1 MKEDRI
7 LLSHGSGGKLSY
19 NLTKDLFLSNFNNSY
34 LEKLDDGA
42 LLNIEGL
49 KLAYTTDSYTVD
61 PLFFK
66 GGNIGELA
74 VYGTVND
81 LAMCGATPLY
91 LSCSFIIEEGFSL
104 SLLEKIV
111 LSMSEA
117 SVIARVDIV
126 TGDTKVVNRGA
137 ADKIFINT
145 SGLGIVKE
153 GVNISGSNAKVG
165 DVVILNGPIG
175 SHGIAVLSEREGLKF
190 GTDIKS
196 DTAPLSSLVVDMLE
210 VSKDIHVLRD
220 PTRGGL
226 STSLNEIALSSKV
239 DVEINEGDIPIQE
252 EVRAACEILG
262 YDPLYLANEGKLVAF
277 VPSEIAPNILK
288 KMRKN
293 RYGKESKIIGR
304 VVKESEGKVCR
315 VVKESEGKVCLNT
328 TIGGKRIVDMLT
340 GEQLPRIC

>member
-1 MKEDRI
+1 MQEEKI
-7 LLSHGSGGKLSY
+7 LLSHGSGGKLSF
-19 NLTKDLFLSNFNNSY
+19 NLIKKLFLSNFNNPY

-42 LLNIEGL
+42 VLNIEGL

-66 GGNIGELA
+66 GGDIGELA

-104 SLLEKIV
+104 NLLEKIV
-111 LSMSEA
+111 SSMREA

-137 ADKIFINT
+137 VDKIFINT
-145 SGLGIVKE
+145 SGVGMVKE
-153 GVNISGSNAKVG
+153 GVSISGSNAKVG
-165 DVVILNGPIG
+165 DIVMINGPIG

-190 GTDIKS
+190 ETEIKS
-196 DTAPLSSLVVDMLE
+196 DTAPLSSLVAEMLE

-226 STSLNEIALSSKV
+226 STTLNEIALSSKV
-239 DVEINEGDIPIQE
+239 DVEINEVDIPIQE

-277 VPSEIAPNILK
+277 IPSEIATDILK
-288 KMRKN
+288 KMKEN
-293 RYGKESKIIGR
+293 KFGKESKIIGR
-304 VVKESEGKVCR
+304 VVKKSEGKVY
-315 VVKESEGKVCLNT
+315 LNT

>member
-1 MKEDRI
+1 MKEDKI
-7 LLSHGSGGKLSY
+7 LLSHGSGGKLSF
-19 NLTKDLFLSNFNNSY
+19 NLIKKLVLPNFNNPY
-34 LEKLDDGA
+34 LKRLDDGA
-42 LLNIEGL
+42 ILDIEGL

-104 SLLEKIV
+104 SLLEKII
-111 LSMSEA
+111 LSMRAA
-117 SVIARVDIV
+117 SAIAKVDIV

-145 SGLGIVKE
+145 SGIGIVKKE
-153 GVNISGSNAKVG
+153 VNISGSNAKVG
-165 DVVILNGPIG
+165 DVVMINGPIG

-190 GTDIKS
+190 ETDIKS
-196 DTAPLSSLVVDMLE
+196 DTAPLSSLVSDMLE
-210 VSKDIHVLRD
+210 VCKDIHVLRD

-226 STSLNEIALSSKV
+226 STTLNEIALSSKV
-239 DVEINEGDIPIQE
+239 DIEINESDIPIQE

-277 VPSEIAPNILK
+277 VPSEIVPEVFK
-288 KMRKN
+288 KMRQSK
-293 RYGKESKIIGR
+293 YGKESKIIGR
-304 VVKESEGKVCR
+304 VVRKSEGKVY
-315 VVKESEGKVCLNT
+315 LNT
-328 TIGGKRIVDMLT
+328 IIGGKRVVDMLT

>member
-1 MKEDRI
+1 MKEEKI

-19 NLTKDLFLSNFNNSY
+19 ELIRELFLANFNNNY
-34 LEKLDDGA
+34 LKKLDDGA
-42 LLNIEGL
+42 VLNIDGL
-49 KLAYTTDSYTVD
+49 NLAYTTDSYTVD

-91 LSCSFIIEEGFSL
+91 LSCSFIIEEGMLL

-111 LSMSEA
+111 FSMKKA
-117 SVIARVDIV
+117 SAIARVDIV
-126 TGDTKVVNRGA
+126 TGDTKVVNKGA

-145 SGLGIVKE
+145 SGLGIVKD
-153 GVNISGSNAKVG
+153 GVNVSGSNAQLG
-165 DVVILNGPIG
+165 DIIIINGPIG
-175 SHGIAVLSEREGLKF
+175 NHGIAVLSEREGLKF
-190 GTDIKS
+190 ETEVQS
-196 DTAPLSSLVVDMLE
+196 DTAPLSSLVSDILK

-226 STSLNEIALSSKV
+226 ATTLKEIALSSKV
-239 DVEINEGDIPIQE
+239 DIEINEEDIYIQE

-262 YDPLYLANEGKLVAF
+262 YDPLYLANEGKLVVF
-277 VPSEIAPNILK
+277 IPSEIATDILI

-293 RYGKESKIIGR
+293 KYGKESKIIGKVLDR
-304 VVKESEGKVCR
+304 SEGKVY
-315 VVKESEGKVCLNT
+315 LNT

>member
-1 MKEDRI
+1 MKEDKI
-7 LLSHGSGGKLSY
+7 LLSHGSGGKLSF
-19 NLTKDLFLSNFNNSY
+19 NLIKKLFLSNFNNPY
-34 LEKLDDGA
+34 LERLDDGA
-42 LLNIEGL
+42 VLNIEGL

-111 LSMSEA
+111 LSMREA
-117 SVIARVDIV
+117 SVIAKVDIV
-126 TGDTKVVNRGA
+126 TGDTKVVNKGA

-145 SGLGIVKE
+145 SGVGIVEE

-165 DVVILNGPIG
+165 DVVIINGPIG

-190 GTDIKS
+190 ETEIKS
-196 DTAPLSSLVVDMLE
+196 DTAPLSSLVADMLE

-226 STSLNEIALSSKV
+226 STTLNEIALSSKV
-239 DVEINEGDIPIQE
+239 DVEINEDDIPIQE

-277 VPSEIAPNILK
+277 VPSEIAPEVFK
-288 KMRKN
+288 KMKEN
-293 RYGKESKIIGR
+293 KYGKESKIIGR
-304 VVKESEGKVCR
+304 VVKKSEGKVN
-315 VVKESEGKVCLNT
+315 LNT
-328 TIGGKRIVDMLT
+328 TIGGKRVVDMLT

>member
-1 MKEDRI
+1 MKKDKI

-19 NLTKDLFLSNFNNSY
+19 NLIKELFLANFNNIY
-34 LEKLDDGA
+34 LKKLDDGA
-42 LLNIEGL
+42 LLNINGL
-49 KLAYTTDSYTVD
+49 NLAYTTDSYTVD

-91 LSCSFIIEEGFSL
+91 LSCSFIIEEGIPL
-104 SLLEKIV
+104 SLLKKIV
-111 LSMSEA
+111 LSMKEA

-126 TGDTKVVNRGA
+126 TGDTKVVNKGA

-145 SGLGIVKE
+145 TGIGIVEE
-153 GVNISGSNAKVG
+153 GVNISGNNARVG
-165 DVVILNGPIG
+165 DLILINGPIG
-175 SHGIAVLSEREGLKF
+175 NHGISVLSEREGLKF
-190 GTDIKS
+190 ETAIKS
-196 DTAPLSSLVVDMLE
+196 DTAPLSSLVADMLE

-226 STSLNEIALSSKV
+226 STTLNEIALSSN
-239 DVEINEGDIPIQE
+239 VEIEIDEENISVQEG
-252 EVRAACEILG
+252 VKAACEILG

-277 VPSEIAPNILK
+277 VSPEVAPEVLK

-293 RYGKESKIIGR
+293 KFGKESKIIGR
-304 VVKESEGKVCR
+304 VTKKSEGKVYLR
-315 VVKESEGKVCLNT
+315 T

>member
-7 LLSHGSGGKLSY
+7 LLSHGSGGKLSF
-19 NLTKDLFLSNFNNSY
+19 NLIKKLVLPNFKNPY
-34 LEKLDDGA
+34 LKRLDDGA
-42 LLNIEGL
+42 ILNIEGL

-91 LSCSFIIEEGFSL
+91 LSCAFIIEEGFSL
-104 SLLEKIV
+104 SLLKKIV
-111 LSMSEA
+111 LSMKVA
-117 SVIARVDIV
+117 SAIAKVDIV
-126 TGDTKVVNRGA
+126 TGDTKVVNKGA

-145 SGLGIVKE
+145 SGVGIVRK
-153 GVNISGSNAKVG
+153 GVKISGSNAKVG
-165 DVVILNGPIG
+165 DVVIINGPIG

-190 GTDIKS
+190 ETEIKS
-196 DTAPLSSLVVDMLE
+196 DTAPLSSLVADMLK

-226 STSLNEIALSSKV
+226 STTLNEIALSSKV
-239 DVEINEGDIPIQE
+239 DIEINESDIPIQE

-277 VPSEIAPNILK
+277 MPSEIAPDILK

-293 RYGKESKIIGR
+293 KYGKESKIIGKT
-304 VVKESEGKVCR
+304 VKKSEGKVY
-315 VVKESEGKVCLNT
+315 LNT
-328 TIGGKRIVDMLT
+328 NIGGTRIVDMLT

>member
-7 LLSHGSGGKLSY
+7 LLSHGSGGKLSF
-19 NLTKDLFLSNFNNSY
+19 NLIKKLFLSNFNNPY
-34 LEKLDDGA
+34 LERLDDGA
-42 LLNIEGL
+42 VLNIEGL

-111 LSMSEA
+111 LSMREA

-126 TGDTKVVNRGA
+126 TGDTKVVNKGA

-145 SGLGIVKE
+145 SGVGIVKE
-153 GVNISGSNAKVG
+153 EVNISGSNAKVG
-165 DVVILNGPIG
+165 DVVIINGPIG

-190 GTDIKS
+190 ETDIKS
-196 DTAPLSSLVVDMLE
+196 DTAPLSSLVADILE

-226 STSLNEIALSSKV
+226 STTLNEIALSSKV
-239 DVEINEGDIPIQE
+239 DVEINEGAIPIQE

-262 YDPLYLANEGKLVAF
+262 YDPLYLANEGKVVAF
-277 VPSEIAPNILK
+277 VPSEVATEVFK

-293 RYGKESKIIGR
+293 KYGKESKIIGR
-304 VVKESEGKVCR
+304 VVRKSEGKVY
-315 VVKESEGKVCLNT
+315 LNT

>member
-7 LLSHGSGGKLSY
+7 SLSHGSGGKLSF
-19 NLTKDLFLSNFNNSY
+19 NLIKKLFLSNFNNPY
-34 LEKLDDGA
+34 LKRLDDGA
-42 LLNIEGL
+42 VLNIGGL

-61 PLFFK
+61 PLFFN
-66 GGNIGELA
+66 GGDIGKLA

-111 LSMSEA
+111 LSMKKA
-117 SVIARVDIV
+117 SAIAKVAIV
-126 TGDTKVVNRGA
+126 TGDTKVVNKGA
-137 ADKIFINT
+137 VDKIFVNT
-145 SGLGIVKE
+145 SGVGTVE
-153 GVNISGSNAKVG
+153 EEVNISGNNAKVG
-165 DVVILNGPIG
+165 DVIMINGPIG

-190 GTDIKS
+190 ETEIKS
-196 DTAPLSSLVVDMLE
+196 DTAPLSSLVADMLI

-226 STSLNEIALSSKV
+226 STTLNEIALSSKV
-239 DVEINEGDIPIQE
+239 DIEINEDDISIQE
-252 EVRAACEILG
+252 GVRAACEILG
-262 YDPLYLANEGKLVAF
+262 YDPLYLANEGKVVVF
-277 VPSEIAPNILK
+277 VPSEIAPEIFK

-293 RYGKESKIIGR
+293 KYGKESKIIGR
-304 VVKESEGKVCR
+304 VVRKSEGKVY
-315 VVKESEGKVCLNT
+315 LNT
-328 TIGGKRIVDMLT
+328 IIGGKRIVDMLT

>member
-1 MKEDRI
+1 MKEDKI
-7 LLSHGSGGKLSY
+7 LLSHGSGGKLSF
-19 NLTKDLFLSNFNNSY
+19 NLIKKLFLPNFNNLY
-34 LEKLDDGA
+34 LERLDDGA
-42 LLNIEGL
+42 VLNIEGL

-104 SLLEKIV
+104 SLLKKIV
-111 LSMSEA
+111 LSMREA
-117 SVIARVDIV
+117 SIIARVDIV
-126 TGDTKVVNRGA
+126 TGDTKVVNQGA

-145 SGLGIVKE
+145 SGVGIVKE
-153 GVNISGSNAKVG
+153 GVNVSGSNAKVG
-165 DVVILNGPIG
+165 DIVMINGPIG
-175 SHGIAVLSEREGLKF
+175 SHGIAVLSERESLKF
-190 GTDIKS
+190 ETNIKS
-196 DTAPLSSLVVDMLE
+196 DTAPLSSLVADILE

-226 STSLNEIALSSKV
+226 ATTLNEIALSSKV
-239 DVEINEGDIPIQE
+239 DVEINEGDISVQE

-262 YDPLYLANEGKLVAF
+262 YDPLYLANEGKVVTF
-277 VPSEIAPNILK
+277 VPSEIAPEVFK

-293 RYGKESKIIGR
+293 KYGKESKIIGR
-304 VVKESEGKVCR
+304 VVRKSEGKVY
-315 VVKESEGKVCLNT
+315 LNT
-328 TIGGKRIVDMLT
+328 IIGGKRIVDMLT

>member
-7 LLSHGSGGKLSY
+7 LLSHGSGGKLSF
-19 NLTKDLFLSNFNNSY
+19 NLIKKLFLSNFSNPY
-34 LEKLDDGA
+34 LKRLDDGA
-42 LLNIEGL
+42 VLNIEGL

-111 LSMSEA
+111 LSMRAA
-117 SVIARVDIV
+117 SAIAKVDIV
-126 TGDTKVVNRGA
+126 TGDTKVVNKGA

-145 SGLGIVKE
+145 SGVGIVE
-153 GVNISGSNAKVG
+153 EEVNISGSNAKVG
-165 DVVILNGPIG
+165 DVVMINGPIG

-190 GTDIKS
+190 ETEIKS
-196 DTAPLSSLVVDMLE
+196 DTAPLSSLVADMLE

-226 STSLNEIALSSKV
+226 ATSLNEIALSSKV
-239 DVEINEGDIPIQE
+239 DIEISEGDIPIQE

-277 VPSEIAPNILK
+277 IPSEIAPDMLK
-288 KMRKN
+288 KTRENK
-293 RYGKESKIIGR
+293 YGKESKIIGR
-304 VVKESEGKVCR
+304 VIKKSEGKVYI
-315 VVKESEGKVCLNT
+315 NT
-328 TIGGKRIVDMLT
+328 GIGGKRIVDMLT

>member
-1 MKEDRI
+1 M
-7 LLSHGSGGKLSY
+7 
-19 NLTKDLFLSNFNNSY
+19 FLSNFDNPY
-34 LEKLDDGA
+34 LKRLDDGA
-42 LLNIEGL
+42 VLNIEGL

-111 LSMSEA
+111 LSMREA
-117 SVIARVDIV
+117 SVVARVDIV

-137 ADKIFINT
+137 VDKIFVNT
-145 SGLGIVKE
+145 SGVGIVKE

-165 DVVILNGPIG
+165 DVVMINGPIG
-175 SHGIAVLSEREGLKF
+175 SHEIAVLSEREGLKF
-190 GTDIKS
+190 ETEIES
-196 DTAPLSSLVVDMLE
+196 DTAPLSSLVTDMLK
-210 VSKDIHVLRD
+210 VNKDIHVLRD

-226 STSLNEIALSSKV
+226 STTLNEIALSSKV
-239 DVEINEGDIPIQE
+239 DIEINEGDIPIQE

-277 VPSEIAPNILK
+277 IPSEIASDMLK
-288 KMRKN
+288 KMEENK
-293 RYGKESKIIGR
+293 YGKESKIIGR
-304 VVKESEGKVCR
+304 VVKKSEGKVY
-315 VVKESEGKVCLNT
+315 LNT

>member
-1 MKEDRI
+1 MKEDKI
-7 LLSHGSGGKLSY
+7 LLSHGSGGKLSF
-19 NLTKDLFLSNFNNSY
+19 NLIKKLFLSNFNNPY
-34 LEKLDDGA
+34 LKRLDDGA
-42 LLNIEGL
+42 VLNIEGL

-66 GGNIGELA
+66 GGNIGGLA

-111 LSMSEA
+111 LSMREA
-117 SVIARVDIV
+117 SVVARVDIV

-145 SGLGIVKE
+145 SGVGIVKE

-165 DVVILNGPIG
+165 DVVMINGPIG

-190 GTDIKS
+190 ETEIKS
-196 DTAPLSSLVVDMLE
+196 DTAPLSSLVADMLG

-226 STSLNEIALSSKV
+226 STTLNEIALSSKV
-239 DVEINEGDIPIQE
+239 DIEINEGDIPIQE

-277 VPSEIAPNILK
+277 IPSEIALDILK
-288 KMRKN
+288 NMKKN
-293 RYGKESKIIGR
+293 KYGKESKIIGR
-304 VVKESEGKVCR
+304 VVKKSEGKVY
-315 VVKESEGKVCLNT
+315 LNT

>member
-7 LLSHGSGGKLSY
+7 LLSHGSGGKLSF
-19 NLTKDLFLSNFNNSY
+19 NLIKKLFLSNFNNPY
-34 LEKLDDGA
+34 LKRLDDGA
-42 LLNIEGL
+42 VLNIEGL

-111 LSMSEA
+111 LSMRAA
-117 SVIARVDIV
+117 SAIAKVDIV
-126 TGDTKVVNRGA
+126 TGDTKVVNKGA

-145 SGLGIVKE
+145 SGVGIVE
-153 GVNISGSNAKVG
+153 EEVNISGSNAKVG
-165 DVVILNGPIG
+165 DVVMINGPIG

-190 GTDIKS
+190 ETEIKS
-196 DTAPLSSLVVDMLE
+196 DTAPLSSLVADMLE

-226 STSLNEIALSSKV
+226 ATSLNEIALSSKV
-239 DVEINEGDIPIQE
+239 DIEISEGDIPIQE

-277 VPSEIAPNILK
+277 IPSEIAPNMLK
-288 KMRKN
+288 KMKKN
-293 RYGKESKIIGR
+293 KYGKESKIIGR
-304 VVKESEGKVCR
+304 VVKKSEGKVY
-315 VVKESEGKVCLNT
+315 LNT

>member
-1 MKEDRI
+1 MKEDKI
-7 LLSHGSGGKLSY
+7 LLSHGSGGKLSF
-19 NLTKDLFLSNFNNSY
+19 NLIKKLVLPNFNNPY
-34 LEKLDDGA
+34 LKRLDDGA
-42 LLNIEGL
+42 ILNIEGL

-74 VYGTVND
+74 IYGTVND

-111 LSMSEA
+111 LSMKAA
-117 SVIARVDIV
+117 SAIAKVDIV
-126 TGDTKVVNRGA
+126 TGDTKVVNKGA

-145 SGLGIVKE
+145 SGVGIVRK

-165 DVVILNGPIG
+165 DVVIINGPIG

-190 GTDIKS
+190 ETEIKS
-196 DTAPLSSLVVDMLE
+196 DTAPLSSLVADMLK

-226 STSLNEIALSSKV
+226 STTLNEIALSSKV
-239 DVEINEGDIPIQE
+239 DIEINESDIPIQE

-277 VPSEIAPNILK
+277 VPPKIALDMLK
-288 KMRKN
+288 KMKEN
-293 RYGKESKIIGR
+293 KYGKESRIIGR
-304 VVKESEGKVCR
+304 VVRKSEGKVY
-315 VVKESEGKVCLNT
+315 LNT
-328 TIGGKRIVDMLT
+328 NIGGTRIVDMLT

>member
-1 MKEDRI
+1 MEEDKI
-7 LLSHGSGGKLSY
+7 LLSHGSGGKLSF
-19 NLTKDLFLSNFNNSY
+19 NLIKKLFLPNFNNLY
-34 LEKLDDGA
+34 LKRLDDGA
-42 LLNIEGL
+42 VLNIEGL

-104 SLLEKIV
+104 SLLKKIV
-111 LSMSEA
+111 LSMREA

-126 TGDTKVVNRGA
+126 TGDTKVVNKGA
-137 ADKIFINT
+137 VDKIFINT
-145 SGLGIVKE
+145 SGMGTVKE
-153 GVNISGSNAKVG
+153 EVNISGSNAKVG
-165 DVVILNGPIG
+165 DIVIINGPVG

-190 GTDIKS
+190 ETDIKS
-196 DTAPLSSLVVDMLE
+196 DTAPLSSLVADILE

-226 STSLNEIALSSKV
+226 ATTLNEIALSSKV
-239 DVEINEGDIPIQE
+239 DIEINEGDIPIQE

-262 YDPLYLANEGKLVAF
+262 YDPLYLANEGKVVAF
-277 VPSEIAPNILK
+277 VPSEVATEVFK

-293 RYGKESKIIGR
+293 KYGKESKIIGR
-304 VVKESEGKVCR
+304 VVKKSEGKVY
-315 VVKESEGKVCLNT
+315 LNT
-328 TIGGKRIVDMLT
+328 IIGGKRIVDMLT

>member
-7 LLSHGSGGKLSY
+7 LLSHGSGGKLSF
-19 NLTKDLFLSNFNNSY
+19 NLIKKLFLSNFSNPY
-34 LEKLDDGA
+34 LKRLDDGA
-42 LLNIEGL
+42 VLNIEGL

-111 LSMSEA
+111 LSMRAA
-117 SVIARVDIV
+117 SAIAKVDIV
-126 TGDTKVVNRGA
+126 TGDTKVVNKGA

-145 SGLGIVKE
+145 SGVGIVEE

-165 DVVILNGPIG
+165 DVVMINGPIG

-190 GTDIKS
+190 ETEIKS
-196 DTAPLSSLVVDMLE
+196 DTAPLSSLVADMLE

-226 STSLNEIALSSKV
+226 ATSLNEIALSSKV
-239 DVEINEGDIPIQE
+239 DIEISEGDIPIQE

-277 VPSEIAPNILK
+277 IPSEIAPDMLK
-288 KMRKN
+288 KTRENK
-293 RYGKESKIIGR
+293 YGKESKIIGR
-304 VVKESEGKVCR
+304 VIKKSEGKVYI
-315 VVKESEGKVCLNT
+315 NT
-328 TIGGKRIVDMLT
+328 GIGGKRIVDMLT

>member
-1 MKEDRI
+1 MEEDKI
-7 LLSHGSGGKLSY
+7 LLSHGSGGKLSF
-19 NLTKDLFLSNFNNSY
+19 NLIKKLFLSNFNNPY
-34 LEKLDDGA
+34 LERLDDGA
-42 LLNIEGL
+42 VLNIEGL

-81 LAMCGATPLY
+81 LAMCGATPKY

-111 LSMSEA
+111 LSMREA
-117 SVIARVDIV
+117 SAVARVDIV

-145 SGLGIVKE
+145 SGVGIVKE

-165 DVVILNGPIG
+165 DVVMINGPIG

-190 GTDIKS
+190 ETEIKS
-196 DTAPLSSLVVDMLE
+196 DTAPLSSLVADMLE

-226 STSLNEIALSSKV
+226 STTLNEIALSSKV
-239 DVEINEGDIPIQE
+239 DIEINEGDIPIQE

-277 VPSEIAPNILK
+277 IPSEITPDMLK
-288 KMRKN
+288 KMKEN
-293 RYGKESKIIGR
+293 KYGKESKIIGR
-304 VVKESEGKVCR
+304 VVKKSEGKVY
-315 VVKESEGKVCLNT
+315 LNT

>member
-1 MKEDRI
+1 MKEDKI
-7 LLSHGSGGKLSY
+7 LLSHGSGGKLSF
-19 NLTKDLFLSNFNNSY
+19 NLIKKLFLSNFNNPY
-34 LEKLDDGA
+34 LKKLDDGA
-42 LLNIEGL
+42 VLNIEGL

-104 SLLEKIV
+104 SLLKKIV
-111 LSMSEA
+111 LSMREA
-117 SVIARVDIV
+117 SIIARVDIV
-126 TGDTKVVNRGA
+126 TGDTKVVNQGA

-145 SGLGIVKE
+145 SGVGIVKE
-153 GVNISGSNAKVG
+153 GVNVSGSNAKVG
-165 DVVILNGPIG
+165 DIVMINGPIG
-175 SHGIAVLSEREGLKF
+175 SHGIAVLSERESLKF
-190 GTDIKS
+190 ETNIKS
-196 DTAPLSSLVVDMLE
+196 DTAPLSSLVADILE

-226 STSLNEIALSSKV
+226 ATTLNEIALSSKV
-239 DVEINEGDIPIQE
+239 DVEINEGDISVQE

-262 YDPLYLANEGKLVAF
+262 YDPLYLANEGKVVTF
-277 VPSEIAPNILK
+277 VPSEIAPEVFK

-293 RYGKESKIIGR
+293 KYGKESKIIGR
-304 VVKESEGKVCR
+304 VVRKSEGKVY
-315 VVKESEGKVCLNT
+315 LNT
-328 TIGGKRIVDMLT
+328 IIGGKRIVDMLT

>member
-19 NLTKDLFLSNFNNSY
+19 NLTKDLFLSNFNNPY

-111 LSMSEA
+111 LSMREA

-153 GVNISGSNAKVG
+153 GVNISGSNAKIG

-175 SHGIAVLSEREGLKF
+175 GHGIAVLSEREGLEF

-304 VVKESEGKVCR
+304 VVKESEGKVY
-315 VVKESEGKVCLNT
+315 LNT
-328 TIGGKRIVDMLT
+328 TIGGKRMIDMLT

>member
-1 MKEDRI
+1 MKEDKI
-7 LLSHGSGGKLSY
+7 LLSHGSGGKLSFT
-19 NLTKDLFLSNFNNSY
+19 LIKKLFLPNFNNLY
-34 LEKLDDGA
+34 LERLDDGA
-42 LLNIEGL
+42 VLNIEGL

-81 LAMCGATPLY
+81 LAMCGATPKY

-104 SLLEKIV
+104 NLLEKIV
-111 LSMSEA
+111 LSMREA
-117 SVIARVDIV
+117 SVVARVDIV

-145 SGLGIVKE
+145 SGVGIVKE

-165 DVVILNGPIG
+165 DVVMINGPIG

-190 GTDIKS
+190 ETEIKS
-196 DTAPLSSLVVDMLE
+196 DTAPLSSLVADMLE

-226 STSLNEIALSSKV
+226 STTLNEIALFSKV
-239 DVEINEGDIPIQE
+239 DIEISEDDIPIQE

-262 YDPLYLANEGKLVAF
+262 YDPLFLANEGKLVAF
-277 VPSEIAPNILK
+277 IPWEIAPDMLK
-288 KMRKN
+288 KMKEN
-293 RYGKESKIIGR
+293 KYGKESKIIGR
-304 VVKESEGKVCR
+304 VEKKSEGKVY
-315 VVKESEGKVCLNT
+315 LNT
-328 TIGGKRIVDMLT
+328 SIGGKRIVDMLT

>member
-1 MKEDRI
+1 MKGKTIMKEDRI
-7 LLSHGSGGKLSY
+7 LLSHGSGGKLSF
-19 NLTKDLFLSNFNNSY
+19 NLIKKLFLSNFNNPY
-34 LEKLDDGA
+34 LKRLDDGA
-42 LLNIEGL
+42 VLNIEGL

-104 SLLEKIV
+104 NMLEKIV
-111 LSMSEA
+111 LSMREA
-117 SVIARVDIV
+117 SVVARVDIV

-145 SGLGIVKE
+145 SGVGIVKE

-165 DVVILNGPIG
+165 DVVIINGPIG

-190 GTDIKS
+190 ETDIKS
-196 DTAPLSSLVVDMLE
+196 DTAPLSSLVADMLKVNE
-210 VSKDIHVLRD
+210 DIHVLRD

-226 STSLNEIALSSKV
+226 STTLNEIALSSKV
-239 DVEINEGDIPIQE
+239 DIEINESDISIQE

-277 VPSEIAPNILK
+277 IPSEIAFDILK
-288 KMRKN
+288 KMKKN
-293 RYGKESKIIGR
+293 KYGKESKIIGR
-304 VVKESEGKVCR
+304 VVKKSEGKIY
-315 VVKESEGKVCLNT
+315 LNT

>member
-7 LLSHGSGGKLSY
+7 LLSHGSGGKLSF
-19 NLTKDLFLSNFNNSY
+19 NLIKKLFLSNFSNPY
-34 LEKLDDGA
+34 LKRLDDGA
-42 LLNIEGL
+42 VLNIEGL

-104 SLLEKIV
+104 NLLEKIV
-111 LSMSEA
+111 SSMRAA
-117 SVIARVDIV
+117 SAIAKVDIV
-126 TGDTKVVNRGA
+126 TGDTKVVNKGA

-145 SGLGIVKE
+145 SGVGIVKE

-165 DVVILNGPIG
+165 DVVMINGPIG

-190 GTDIKS
+190 ETEIKS
-196 DTAPLSSLVVDMLE
+196 DTAPLSSLVADMLE

-239 DVEINEGDIPIQE
+239 DIEINESDIPIQE

-277 VPSEIAPNILK
+277 IPSEIAPNMLK
-288 KMRKN
+288 KMKKN
-293 RYGKESKIIGR
+293 KYGKESKIIGR
-304 VVKESEGKVCR
+304 VVKKSEGKVY
-315 VVKESEGKVCLNT
+315 LNT

>member
-7 LLSHGSGGKLSY
+7 LLSHGSGGKLSF
-19 NLTKDLFLSNFNNSY
+19 NLIKKMFLSNFNNPY
-34 LEKLDDGA
+34 LQRLDDGA
-42 LLNIEGL
+42 VLNIEGL

-111 LSMSEA
+111 LSMRAA
-117 SVIARVDIV
+117 SVTAKVDIV
-126 TGDTKVVNRGA
+126 TGDTKVVNKGA

-145 SGLGIVKE
+145 SGVGIVE
-153 GVNISGSNAKVG
+153 EEVNISGSNAKVG
-165 DVVILNGPIG
+165 DVVMINGPIG

-190 GTDIKS
+190 ETEIKS
-196 DTAPLSSLVVDMLE
+196 DTAPLSSLVADMLE

-239 DVEINEGDIPIQE
+239 DIEISEGDIPIQE

-277 VPSEIAPNILK
+277 IPSEIAPDMLK
-288 KMRKN
+288 KMKKN
-293 RYGKESKIIGR
+293 KYGKESKIIGR
-304 VVKESEGKVCR
+304 VVKKSEGR
-315 VVKESEGKVCLNT
+315 VYLNT

>member
-1 MKEDRI
+1 
-7 LLSHGSGGKLSY
+7 
-19 NLTKDLFLSNFNNSY
+19 
-34 LEKLDDGA
+34 LDDGA
-42 LLNIEGL
+42 VLNIEGL
-49 KLAYTTDSYTVD
+49 KLAYTTDSDAVD

-66 GGNIGELA
+66 GGNIGDLA

-111 LSMSEA
+111 LSMREA
-117 SVIARVDIV
+117 SVVARVDIV

-145 SGLGIVKE
+145 SGVGIVKE

-165 DVVILNGPIG
+165 DVVMINGPIG

-190 GTDIKS
+190 ETEIKS
-196 DTAPLSSLVVDMLE
+196 DTAPLSSLVADMLE

-226 STSLNEIALSSKV
+226 STTLNEIALSSKV

-277 VPSEIAPNILK
+277 IPSEIAPDMLK
-288 KMRKN
+288 KMKEN
-293 RYGKESKIIGR
+293 KYGKESRIIGR
-304 VVKESEGKVCR
+304 VVKKSEGKVY
-315 VVKESEGKVCLNT
+315 LNT

>member
-1 MKEDRI
+1 MEEKKI

-239 DVEINEGDIPIQE
+239 DIEINESDISIQE

-304 VVKESEGKVCR
+304 VVKESEGKVY
-315 VVKESEGKVCLNT
+315 LNT
-328 TIGGKRIVDMLT
+328 TIGGKRIIDMLT

>member
-1 MKEDRI
+1 MKEDKI
-7 LLSHGSGGKLSY
+7 LLNHGSGGKLSF
-19 NLTKDLFLSNFNNSY
+19 NLIKKLVLPNFNNPY
-34 LEKLDDGA
+34 LKRLDDGA
-42 LLNIEGL
+42 VLNIEGL

-81 LAMCGATPLY
+81 LAMCGATPQY

-111 LSMSEA
+111 LSMREA

-145 SGLGIVKE
+145 SGVGIVEE

-165 DVVILNGPIG
+165 DVVIINGPIG

-190 GTDIKS
+190 ETDIKS
-196 DTAPLSSLVVDMLE
+196 DTAPLSSLVADILK

-226 STSLNEIALSSKV
+226 STTLNEIALSSKV
-239 DVEINEGDIPIQE
+239 DIEINEDDIPIQE

-277 VPSEIAPNILK
+277 IPSEIAPDMLK
-288 KMRKN
+288 KMKEN
-293 RYGKESKIIGR
+293 KYGKESRIIGR
-304 VVKESEGKVCR
+304 VVKKSEGKVY
-315 VVKESEGKVCLNT
+315 LNT
-328 TIGGKRIVDMLT
+328 GIGGKRIVDMLT

>member
-1 MKEDRI
+1 MKEDKI
-7 LLSHGSGGKLSY
+7 LLSHGSGGKLSF
-19 NLTKDLFLSNFNNSY
+19 NLIKKLFLSNFNNPY
-34 LEKLDDGA
+34 LKRLDDGA
-42 LLNIEGL
+42 VLNIEGL

-111 LSMSEA
+111 LSMREA
-117 SVIARVDIV
+117 SVVARVDIV
-126 TGDTKVVNRGA
+126 TGDTKVVNKGA
-137 ADKIFINT
+137 ADKIFVNT
-145 SGLGIVKE
+145 SGVGIVKE

-165 DVVILNGPIG
+165 DVVMINGPIG

-190 GTDIKS
+190 ETEIKS
-196 DTAPLSSLVVDMLE
+196 DTAPLSSLVTDMLK
-210 VSKDIHVLRD
+210 VNKDIHVLRD

-226 STSLNEIALSSKV
+226 STTLNEIALSSKV
-239 DVEINEGDIPIQE
+239 DIEINEGDIPIQE

-277 VPSEIAPNILK
+277 IPSEIAPDILK
-288 KMRKN
+288 NMRKN
-293 RYGKESKIIGR
+293 KYGKESKIIGR
-304 VVKESEGKVCR
+304 VVKKSEGKVY
-315 VVKESEGKVCLNT
+315 LNT